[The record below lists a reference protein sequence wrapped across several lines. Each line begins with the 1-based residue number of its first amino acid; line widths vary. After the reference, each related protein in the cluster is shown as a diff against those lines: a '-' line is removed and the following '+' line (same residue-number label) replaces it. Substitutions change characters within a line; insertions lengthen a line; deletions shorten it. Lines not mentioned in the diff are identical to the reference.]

1 MTKPRILLID
11 DDKTALDGLVKI
23 LVLDGYPASGVLSGY
38 EALNVLSRRS
48 FDIIVT
54 DMKLPGMGGLSLI
67 HELRKREEP
76 VAIVVITAYS

>member
-1 MTKPRILLID
+1 MLID

-23 LVLDGYPASGVLSGY
+23 LSHDGYAVSGALSGY
-38 EALNVLSRRS
+38 EALNLLSRKS

-67 HELRKREEP
+67 HEVRKKEEDRKS
-76 VAIVVITAYS
+76 VV